1 MGGNK
6 AAKDF
11 TAAERG
17 KVKTKYSARKVFWDK
32 VSELDRAGQTSD
44 RACDLVYQTCGH
56 NTGMSEVLRRMAVD
70 RRANLWPDCVS
81 TGASPLS
88 LENHDL

>member
-17 KVKTKYSARKVFWDK
+17 KVKTKYSARKVFLDK
-32 VSELDRAGQTSD
+32 VAELVRAGHTSD
-44 RACDLVYQTCGH
+44 RTCDLVYQTYGH
-56 NTGMSEVLRRMAVD
+56 STGVSEVLRWMAVD
-70 RRANLWPDCVS
+70 RRVNLWLDCVQVRR
-81 TGASPLS
+81 L
-88 LENHDL
+88 